1 MSKCGLVTDVS
12 NNHSDSIFK
21 VKQFNRNACSSWA
34 IPLGQYDP
42 VKWCQLLRQQLQPT
56 TTAYC
61 MQTMPSLLVTEK
73 PHCMAA
79 PQLTQ
84 SAAVPRVR
92 EYFVMLSP
100 FFCQFLQILKICV
113 FHYVREEDI

>member
-1 MSKCGLVTDVS
+1 MSKCGLVTGVPND
-12 NNHSDSIFK
+12 HSDSIFK
-21 VKQFNRNACSSWA
+21 VKQFNRNSCSSWA

-56 TTAYC
+56 ATAC
-61 MQTMPSLLVTEK
+61 CVPTMPSLLVTEK

-92 EYFVMLSP
+92 EIFCNA
-100 FFCQFLQILKICV
+100 FTIFCQFLQILKVCV
-113 FHYVREEDI
+113 FHYVGEEDI